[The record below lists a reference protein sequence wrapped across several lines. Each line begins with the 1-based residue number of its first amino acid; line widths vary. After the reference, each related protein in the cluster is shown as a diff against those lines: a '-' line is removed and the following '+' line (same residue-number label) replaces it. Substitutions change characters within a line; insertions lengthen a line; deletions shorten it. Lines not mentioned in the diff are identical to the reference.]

1 MQKIIIL
8 TLLNYTLIFM
18 KLKILSFL
26 LILLTG
32 AAIYAQ
38 SKSDITG
45 TWEIIIKR
53 SGSKNYPSPVQ
64 YTVFNDDGSYIWG
77 IDSTNSDP
85 LQSVSKGTWDLT
97 GDGLVKMMPQDQSRN
112 EIIYYKESGDDILK
126 WNGSEMNGKKE
137 NVMLDMSI
145 YLQRK
150 K

>member
-1 MQKIIIL
+1 MKIK
-8 TLLNYTLIFM
+8 IF
-18 KLKILSFL
+18 SFL
-26 LILLTG
+26 LILLTA
-32 AAIYAQ
+32 AAICSQ

-45 TWEIIIKR
+45 TWEIIVKR

-64 YTVFNDDGSYIWG
+64 YTVFNDDGSYLWG

-85 LQSVSKGTWDLT
+85 LQSVSKGRWELT
-97 GDGLVKMMPQDQSRN
+97 DEGVKMMPQDQSRN
-112 EIIYYKESGDDILK
+112 EIIYYNKSGDDILK